1 MLARAKTVE
10 KRVAHVVAAF
20 SAREQSGCLMKAEEE
35 ARAEP
40 TRAAMVGECGG
51 GRVRVRRGGGEA
63 D

>member
-35 ARAEP
+35 ARLSHSIQIK
-40 TRAAMVGECGG
+40 
-51 GRVRVRRGGGEA
+51 RRK
-63 D
+63 